1 MLHDMTRPA
10 SRAAASI
17 VLLALALATKPAA
30 GTETPSLTP
39 LAGDMFIAGATLID
53 PPPDEPTKT
62 HAYLHLSGAAAR
74 KLFDALKPKATA
86 DACRPGRHMKTAGPV
101 VCSVGA
107 KPGDAECS
115 FALDLASGGTA
126 PGNAC

>member
-1 MLHDMTRPA
+1 MHHDKTRPP
-10 SRAAASI
+10 SRVAAAI
-17 VLLALALATKPAA
+17 VLLALAFGTRPAM
-30 GTETPSLTP
+30 GTEAPSLTP
-39 LAGDMFIAGATLID
+39 LSGDMFIAGATLID

-62 HAYLHLSGAAAR
+62 HAYLRLSGAAAR

-86 DACRPGRHMKTAGPV
+86 DACRPGRHLKTAGPV